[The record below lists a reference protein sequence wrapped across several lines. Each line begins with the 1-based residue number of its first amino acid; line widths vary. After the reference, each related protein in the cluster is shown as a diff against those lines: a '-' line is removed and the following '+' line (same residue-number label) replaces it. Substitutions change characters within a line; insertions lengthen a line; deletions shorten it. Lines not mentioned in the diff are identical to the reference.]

1 MLKFV
6 NGVDNTEKTAT
17 FVKSTNNTHT
27 MNATTELIQVK
38 GYKVLGAS
46 DEGQCDRC
54 GKQGLK
60 RTVAIQA
67 VDADGLGFS
76 DSVEHWGVCCAAY
89 AKYGSKG
96 SKAMARIEAEATRAD
111 NDRAYEIETK
121 GKRIAADLTYSYK
134 VMFPVSHTETLTFD
148 CLKSAANRKYAM
160 TGRSLVGSYF
170 ASNDQGHIVRV
181 DGKDAADVSF
191 YTERGFVQVTAPVA

>member
-1 MLKFV
+1 
-6 NGVDNTEKTAT
+6 
-17 FVKSTNNTHT
+17 
-27 MNATTELIQVK
+27 MNAATEMIQVK

-67 VDADGLGFS
+67 VDADGMCFS
-76 DSVEHWGVCCAAY
+76 DVVEHWGVCCAAY

-96 SKAMARIEAEATRAD
+96 SKAMARIEAEATKAD

-121 GKRIAADLTYSYK
+121 AKRIASDLTYTYK
-134 VMFPVSHTETLTFD
+134 VMFPVSHTETMTFD

-160 TGRSLVGSYF
+160 TGRSLSGSYF

-181 DGKDAADVSF
+181 DGKDSTDVAFYSNLGFSQITTAVAA
-191 YTERGFVQVTAPVA
+191 

>member
-1 MLKFV
+1 
-6 NGVDNTEKTAT
+6 
-17 FVKSTNNTHT
+17 
-27 MNATTELIQVK
+27 MNANAELIQVK

-67 VDADGLGFS
+67 VDVDGLGVS
-76 DSVEHWGVCCAAY
+76 DAVEHWGVCCAAY

-96 SKAMARIEAEATRAD
+96 SKAMARIEAEATKAD
-111 NDRAYEIETK
+111 NDRAYEIEAK
-121 GKRIAADLTYSYK
+121 VKRIASDLTYTYK
-134 VMFPVSHTETLTFD
+134 VMFPVSHTETMTFD

-160 TGRSLVGSYF
+160 TGRSLSGSYF

-181 DGKDAADVSF
+181 DGKDAVDVSF
-191 YTERGFVQVTAPVA
+191 YGERGFTQITTAV